1 MIKKMLSCILALCM
15 VGSVSLS
22 VSAYEEQ
29 TPDSMVTLSSG
40 GIVPMYKNISYVGA
54 GINLTTDNKAICSGS
69 YCLYGKYKSVITVTL
84 MKSANGS
91 SSWTAVESWTR
102 TNTVAAP
109 DGLSKTSTYAL
120 NSSYY
125 YCTYTQVQVYD
136 SNNNVIETATCFS
149 NVTHL

>member
-15 VGSVSLS
+15 VGSISLS

-29 TPDSMVTLSSG
+29 TPDSMVTLSSDG
-40 GIVPMYKNISYVGA
+40 VVPLFQNVSYVGA
-54 GINLTTDNKAICSGS
+54 GINLTTNNKAICSGT
-69 YCLYGKYKSVITVTL
+69 YCLYDKYKSVITVTL

-91 SSWTAVESWTR
+91 SSWTAVESWTK
-102 TNTVAAP
+102 TNTIPNPA
-109 DGLSKTSTYAL
+109 GLSKTSTYAL

-125 YCTYTQVQVYD
+125 YCTYVQVQVYD
-136 SNNNVIETATCFS
+136 SNNNVIETASCFS

>member
-15 VGSVSLS
+15 VGSISLS

-29 TPDSMVTLSSG
+29 TPDSMVTLSSS
-40 GIVPMYKNISYVGA
+40 GIVPMFKNISYVGA
-54 GINLTTDNKAICSGS
+54 GINLTTGNKAICSGS
-69 YCLYGKYKSVITVTL
+69 YCLYNQYKSVITVTL
-84 MKSANGS
+84 MKSSNGS
-91 SSWTAVESWTR
+91 SNWTTVESWTR

-109 DGLSKTSTYAL
+109 DGLSKTSTFAL

-136 SNNNVIETATCFS
+136 SNNNVIETASCFS
-149 NVTHL
+149 NPTHL

>member
-15 VGSVSLS
+15 VGSISLS

-29 TPDSMVTLSSG
+29 TQDPVVTLSSDG
-40 GIVPMYKNISYVGA
+40 VVPLFQNVSYVGA
-54 GINLTTDNKAICSGS
+54 GINLTSDNKAICTGT
-69 YCLYGKYKSVITVTL
+69 YYLYSKLKSVMTVSL
-84 MKSANGS
+84 MKSANGTS
-91 SSWTAVESWTR
+91 NWTTVESWTR
-102 TNTVAAP
+102 TSNVQNPT
-109 DGLSKTSTYAL
+109 GLSKTSTYAL

-136 SNNNVIETATCFS
+136 SNNNVIETASCFS